1 MKSILEKYKIVR
13 ILALF
18 GLISFGCSE
27 SLLEYDQRGVQTK
40 ESFYKTDTQA
50 LEALMAVF
58 DQWQGGTSMTFFYN
72 NVALSDEAYA
82 GGGGRGDNSGI
93 LEELNEY
100 RFTPTTTAIRSYYSW
115 LYYVVN
121 RANLVIDNV
130 AADSSNKTIFVG
142 MAKAM
147 RASAYFYLVNSWG
160 DVPLVLHELSASES
174 SAVRT
179 PKAEVYTQI
188 EKDLTEAIAVLPVR
202 SAMPAAY
209 KQLLSKGSVQAMLGK
224 AYLFEKKYTEAAA
237 MFENIIASN
246 EYSLYPDYSKVL
258 RKDSE
263 FGVESLWEVSFVTT
277 MGYSFPGSEAWFG
290 PMWAP
295 RTEFLPGAVYPKLNM
310 TNYGWGFLM
319 PHKTLYDAY
328 TNAGDLVRRASTVIG
343 PNELEPLGGRYMNAA
358 RTATPYGNDGYIR
371 LKFLPYLT
379 EGDGPVDFLK
389 MANCGTNF
397 RMIRYADVLL
407 MAAEAYNRKSTPDDA
422 KAKTYLNLV
431 RARVQLA
438 PVTST
443 STDLFTAIKTERQLE
458 LAFEGQRYLDLQRWG
473 DAYAA
478 LKDQGKSIPDGAGG
492 FLSPAGAG
500 YKQGKNELLPIPV
513 YEMTVNTGMTQ
524 NPGY

>member
-1 MKSILEKYKIVR
+1 MKSILEKYKMIR
-13 ILALF
+13 ILALL
-18 GLISFGCSE
+18 GLISFGCSQ
-27 SLLEYDQRGVQTK
+27 SLLEYDQHGVQTK

-50 LEALMAVF
+50 FEALMAVF
-58 DQWQGGTSMTFFYN
+58 DQWQGGTSMTFFYTN
-72 NVALSDEAYA
+72 IALSDEAYA

-100 RFTPTTTAIRSYYSW
+100 RFTPTTTAIRNYYSW
-115 LYYVVN
+115 LYFVVN

-130 AADSSNKTIFVG
+130 ATDTSNKTIFVG

-174 SAVRT
+174 SAERT

-188 EKDLTEAIAVLPVR
+188 EKDLTEAIAALPVR

-209 KQLLSKGSVQAMLGK
+209 RQLLSKGSAQAMLGK
-224 AYLFEKKYTEAAA
+224 AYLFEKKYAEAAA
-237 MFENIIASN
+237 MFENVIASN

-263 FGVESLWEVSFVTT
+263 FGVESLWEVSYVTT
-277 MGYSFPGSEAWFG
+277 MGYSFPGAEAWFG
-290 PMWAP
+290 PMYAP
-295 RTEFLPGAVYPKLNM
+295 RTEFLPGAVYGKIGL

-343 PNELEPLGGRYMNAA
+343 PNELEPLGGKYMNAA

-371 LKFLPYLT
+371 LKFLPFLT

-407 MAAEAYNRKSTPDDA
+407 MAAEANNRKTAPDDA
-422 KAKTYLNLV
+422 KAKTYVNLV
-431 RARVQLA
+431 RARVQLD
-438 PVTST
+438 PLTST
-443 STDLFTAIKTERQLE
+443 GDALFAAIKTERQLE
-458 LAFEGQRYLDLQRWG
+458 LAFEGQRIFDLQRWG

-500 YKQGKNELLPIPV
+500 YKQGKNELLPIPE
-513 YEMTVNTGMTQ
+513 YETTVNSGMVQ